1 MPTLWH
7 GKNHASRVGYEFFRF
22 AVEDAACLKSIVYRV
37 MLDFEEW
44 RSSPRV
50 DEEYVDNPF
59 RVGGQVASLKS
70 TRADAALILSQ
81 SLGGHGGMIT
91 ASMLFTVGLL
101 LTGEASTPHHG
112 CFS

>member
-70 TRADAALILSQ
+70 TQGGRGADTFAIAQRSWRND
-81 SLGGHGGMIT
+81 HG
-91 ASMLFTVGLL
+91 
-101 LTGEASTPHHG
+101 
-112 CFS
+112 